1 MMAHDNAPSTGVA
14 RVTETVLAACAI
26 TVMALLLLRQ
36 AGAPLLYDEV
46 FHYGRIEKIIQG
58 TVTVRDFGVMFPGYH
73 LVVAALLKLTGLGST
88 AAARVIS
95 LLLSLTSCVAA
106 YGIARTIDRHTAL
119 LRTLQF
125 ALFPI
130 LLPFFPLLYTDPLS
144 LAFLLFAL
152 LAAMRSR
159 PFLLAIFF
167 LLAVFVRQ
175 NNVLWAPLLFALLL
189 PEAPA
194 WSVVLRRPKAVLRI
208 AWPLLPPVIVFLL
221 FVAWTGRASL
231 NPDLALAHPF
241 PAFSSGNIFF
251 TLFLFTLLFL
261 PLVAAR
267 ARATVRLLRRPST
280 WLLLIALF
288 TVFSIFFAVDH
299 PANSEVGRLRDTILL
314 AADAGGLPGFL
325 FWLAGA
331 IAVLTMMAT
340 PLARR
345 SFLWIYP
352 LSLLYLGGSWLIDP
366 RYAIVPL
373 VLFLLLRKP
382 NSWRMDILQLGYN
395 ILLLLWVFW

>member
-1 MMAHDNAPSTGVA
+1 M
-14 RVTETVLAACAI
+14 ETVLAACAI
-26 TVMALLLLRQ
+26 IVMALLLLRQ

-46 FHYGRIEKIIQG
+46 FHYGRIEKILQG

-73 LVVAALLKLTGLGST
+73 LVVAALLKLTGLGSV

-106 YGIARTIDRHTAL
+106 YGIARTIDRPTAL

-189 PEAPA
+189 PAAPA
-194 WSVVLRRPKAVLRI
+194 WSVVLRRPKAMLQI

-251 TLFLFTLLFL
+251 TLFLFMVLFL

-267 ARATVRLLRRPST
+267 ARATVRLLRHPST
-280 WLLLIALF
+280 WLLLVALF
-288 TVFSIFFAVDH
+288 TAFSISFAVDH

-314 AADAGGLPGFL
+314 AADAGGLPGFF

-382 NSWRMDILQLGYN
+382 SSWRMDILQLGYN